1 MTKVLNR
8 RSFFPGDIIFHE
20 GDNGSQAFVVQSG
33 RIRIVKA
40 LAGGE
45 KGTLGFVEPG
55 GVFGEMALLDNSPR
69 MATAVAEEASV
80 LIVIPESVVKAKLK
94 KTNPVIRMML
104 VVMIR
109 MLRNI
114 SEKVDL
120 EVIDLEAVAQAAK
133 FPDVP
138 QSAGEEDDGDVTAH

>member
-1 MTKVLNR
+1 MKVLNR

-33 RIRIVKA
+33 KVRIVKG
-40 LAGGE
+40 LAGGQ

-80 LIVIPESVVKAKLK
+80 LIVIPESMVKEKLK
-94 KTNPVIRMML
+94 KTNPVVRMML
-104 VVMIR
+104 VVLIR

-114 SEKVDL
+114 SDKVEL
-120 EVIDLEAVAQAAK
+120 ETIDLEAMAQAAMY
-133 FPDVP
+133 PDPPP
-138 QSAGEEDDGDVTAH
+138 QPIKSSEKSPAKSE